1 MGFFSLPCC
10 FVQSE
15 ACMSD
20 VSDEKCKKKKINQP
34 QGTHFLDYKTI
45 GDVQTLGRSS
55 NAGLLCKKNH

>member
-1 MGFFSLPCC
+1 MIFFSLPCS

-15 ACMSD
+15 VCT
-20 VSDEKCKKKKINQP
+20 SDEKCKKKKINQP

-55 NAGLLCKKNH
+55 NAGLLCKKTR